1 MDDLLIMRLGYYV
14 SQVKHVDVGI
24 YTIKFSRRKSKTF
37 KKDGMIIYIVTLLE
51 GEREIKKGVFTEYS
65 NAVRFAGELMYRFR

>member
-14 SQVKHVDVGI
+14 SQVKCVNVGV

-37 KKDGMIIYIVTLLE
+37 RKDGMILYSVTVLE
-51 GEREIKKGVFTEYS
+51 GEKEIKKGVFTEYS
-65 NAVRFAGELMYRFR
+65 NAVRFAGEIMYQFR